1 MQLRVLLWLAVCL
14 LSACAPVAEHNSQL
28 DTIYQRNS
36 LRVGLLHGPTSYFI
50 GVDGPAG
57 FEYELAQTLAQRL
70 DVELELFPS
79 YHLDEL
85 LQKLDTGQVDFIAG
99 GLTLTPER
107 LSRYGRH
114 RRIAGSVNYWY
125 FARVM
130 TGRAHSMI
138 LPSR

>member
-70 DVELELFPS
+70 DVELELFPRCHMLICLTIICPTS
-79 YHLDEL
+79 LSQIMFSKIVEPRRGL
-85 LQKLDTGQVDFIAG
+85 FLQNQAAAVVPWSGQSAQ
-99 GLTLTPER
+99 
-107 LSRYGRH
+107 S
-114 RRIAGSVNYWY
+114 
-125 FARVM
+125 
-130 TGRAHSMI
+130 
-138 LPSR
+138 